1 MGRKTGPYSPAERK
15 AVLEAVEAVASG
27 ARTFRAVVSDLSRDL
42 DRSERGVALL
52 MGRMV
57 RRAGG
62 STPADPPFGISPRL
76 ANLLHTIKTLSR
88 RRRQLV
94 AKRDA
99 LSSQIAEVDRRLSQL
114 TPRLMAL
121 TGLPAHVA
129 SPEADDQEGDLAG
142 R

>member
-1 MGRKTGPYSPAERK
+1 VARKTGPYSPEERK
-15 AVLEAVEAVASG
+15 AVLDAVEAVASG

-57 RRAGG
+57 RRARG
-62 STPADPPFGISPRL
+62 SAPADPPFGISPRL

-88 RRRQLV
+88 RRGQLV

-121 TGLPAHVA
+121 TGLPAHVV
-129 SPEADDQEGDLAG
+129 SPEVDDQEGDLAG